1 MKWMAMS
8 VCLGMLA
15 LAGCSDTL
23 EGNGDV
29 VTETRTVASFDAVDA
44 DNGVQVTITVDPA
57 VTGDASL
64 AVTTDS
70 NLQEY
75 LTTETSGT
83 TLTVDTT
90 RTGGVTPTGEFHVT
104 GTVAAITDISVDNGA
119 NLELVGVGAA
129 ATLTADNGAQL
140 DGNGFEV
147 TTATVNVDNGGQL
160 SLCATGTVTGD
171 VGNGA
176 SLTVRCGGS
185 TSGVETSNGGS
196 VSSTP

>member
-1 MKWMAMS
+1 
-8 VCLGMLA
+8 
-15 LAGCSDTL
+15 
-23 EGNGDV
+23 
-29 VTETRTVASFDAVDA
+29 
-44 DNGVQVTITVDPA
+44 
-57 VTGDASL
+57 
-64 AVTTDS
+64 
-70 NLQEY
+70 
-75 LTTETSGT
+75 
-83 TLTVDTT
+83 
-90 RTGGVTPTGEFHVT
+90 VT